1 MIVFWRLFL
10 SMYMADVILFRK
22 LLKIQAQNRLW
33 ATLIRTVVF
42 LVSAFWLCRHY
53 LTLAWPFFGVIDLPG
68 WLCLLLFGA
77 FYAGVHQFFNFGG
90 QIRGGHLLTFFV
102 KNTFLFLFLF
112 LCVPFLVVYH
122 TGNFFAQPWIIF
134 CVGIVISTYLL
145 KWLFS
150 ALEQDRYQ
158 IDDISFDEHW
168 MLMMMRLIFYVIML
182 LPGIRWCVLLVI
194 WFGACV
200 YARNN
205 RLLDVSKTVFYLSIM
220 GSVFIGLLV
229 RLRMYWIG

>member
-53 LTLAWPFFGVIDLPG
+53 LTLTWPFFGVIDLPG

-90 QIRGGHLLTFFV
+90 QIRGGYLLTFFV

-112 LCVPFLVVYH
+112 LCTGYGFALPISGVRGGEMGIEDFAKIVAKYVVAELI
-122 TGNFFAQPWIIF
+122 G
-134 CVGIVISTYLL
+134 
-145 KWLFS
+145 
-150 ALEQDRYQ
+150 
-158 IDDISFDEHW
+158 
-168 MLMMMRLIFYVIML
+168 RLT
-182 LPGIRWCVLLVI
+182 
-194 WFGACV
+194 
-200 YARNN
+200 
-205 RLLDVSKTVFYLSIM
+205 K
-220 GSVFIGLLV
+220 
-229 RLRMYWIG
+229 